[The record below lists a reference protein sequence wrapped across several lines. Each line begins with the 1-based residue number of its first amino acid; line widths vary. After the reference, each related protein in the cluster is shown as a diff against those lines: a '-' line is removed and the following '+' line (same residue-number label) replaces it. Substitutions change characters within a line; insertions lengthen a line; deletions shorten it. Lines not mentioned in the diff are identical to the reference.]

1 MMESKIRIGSR
12 VSVEYAGAWYEGE
25 VLSMHTNVKNNQP
38 RYTVRYK
45 VKGAWVWRLF
55 EDWQVK
61 PQKENVA

>member
-1 MMESKIRIGSR
+1 MITKLKIGSKVR
-12 VSVEYAGAWYEGE
+12 VEYAGTQYEGE
-25 VLSMHTNVKNNQP
+25 IMAAHTNMKNNQP

-61 PQKENVA
+61 PLKENVA